1 MEDLSTA
8 PSWHSTAA
16 RWYGYAFRNREG
28 ENVGT
33 MALQMNGGLWVLF
46 SFSHH
51 TDYKRMIAT
60 SDYHFHLENVAF
72 RSEREAIAFI
82 EKSLAYAKRICQK
95 EATFSRDVSLPAAA
109 LLFHRACPCPIA

>member
-1 MEDLSTA
+1 MEEQSRAAT
-8 PSWHSTAA
+8 SWHAVSA
-16 RWYGYAFRNREG
+16 RWYGYTFRNREG

-33 MALQMNGGLWVLF
+33 MALQMNGEPWVLF
-46 SFSHH
+46 SFSHN
-51 TDYKRMIAT
+51 TDKRMIDV
-60 SDYHFHLENVAF
+60 SDYHFHRETAAC

-82 EKSLAYAKRICQK
+82 EESLAYAKHVCQT